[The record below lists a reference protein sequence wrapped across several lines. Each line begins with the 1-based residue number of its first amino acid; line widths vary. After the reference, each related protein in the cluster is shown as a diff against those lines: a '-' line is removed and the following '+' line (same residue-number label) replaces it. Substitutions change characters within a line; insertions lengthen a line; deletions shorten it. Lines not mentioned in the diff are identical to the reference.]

1 MRICVLPFPGGFL
14 LISGSVIGQM
24 DVVYTSKKV
33 DIAAI
38 PFNNYNPSFWG
49 GNRFMAITGEK
60 INIGINL
67 ATGKD
72 DWG

>member
-1 MRICVLPFPGGFL
+1 

-24 DVVYTSKKV
+24 DEVDTTKKV
-33 DIAAI
+33 NIAAI
-38 PFNNYNPSFWG
+38 PIINYNPSFWG
-49 GNRFMAITGEK
+49 GIRFMAIPGEK

-72 DWG
+72 DWGIYFRIGEAFGR